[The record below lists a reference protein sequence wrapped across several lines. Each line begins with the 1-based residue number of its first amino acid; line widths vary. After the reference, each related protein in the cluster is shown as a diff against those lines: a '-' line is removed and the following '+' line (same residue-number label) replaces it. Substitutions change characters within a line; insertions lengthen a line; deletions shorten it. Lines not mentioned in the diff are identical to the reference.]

1 MADSDE
7 PARKPSEPS
16 KNAQAAAPESAK
28 PGRLSFTIDA
38 ATGAMLSV
46 EAVEETGARRALTAK
61 EKTALAKQITR
72 HTLRDILETTFEAG
86 IASVLG
92 DDDEDDDEDDEVETA
107 DDVALRHLVVGP
119 LMARSA
125 ARRFMQREILGQAI
139 LAALIE
145 QAPAA
150 APAKA
155 PHTPSRRSAATSSHP
170 PTHRVTRH

>member
-16 KNAQAAAPESAK
+16 KDAQATAPESAKEPAK

-38 ATGAMLSV
+38 ASGAMLSV

-61 EKTALAKQITR
+61 EKTALAKQVTR

-86 IASVLG
+86 IASVL
-92 DDDEDDDEDDEVETA
+92 DDDDEDDEAETA
-107 DDVALRHLVVGP
+107 EDVKFRHLVVGP
-119 LMARSA
+119 MMARSA

-155 PHTPSRRSAATSSHP
+155 APTPSRARAATSSHHP
-170 PTHRVTRH
+170 SHRVTRH